1 MGPQNYSV
9 SAGQESSNGS
19 RVAAVL
25 QRAPLLKVT
34 VSAPMKCNLNS
45 LLLLALLTTALGLGS
60 CSGFQPPNRCSGVTC
75 TLPNATVSLT
85 LAARPLTPPPGT
97 SILAF
102 SLTITSVSLTPS
114 SGSDVNVPLPGTVYT
129 ADLTRLQSDSA
140 FLGEAIRAIPPGT
153 YTKLTLAVNGSRVI
167 YCTQPVPGTPG
178 CASGSIAT
186 VSGGA
191 TVLSLSSA
199 PFPLT
204 LADNQIAGLRV
215 QFDMSKALTINA
227 ATQAVS
233 SVDVTKAGVV
243 NAVSLPPAASSLGSN
258 EVEFVEDVTGVASS
272 VTGSSSTLTLKTA
285 ERGSITVTA
294 NPSTFYSP
302 NCTSPPINLTSD
314 FNCVKANQL
323 ASMDVALDKDGT
335 FTLLEYDPL
344 DTVASDWIEGVVT
357 ATPSSSTQFD
367 VVTNDMFLAS
377 TGSMIANNVRLGD
390 RITVNLKPGAMF
402 GVDSKGLTLPADA
415 TTFQSANDTSVLR
428 PGQTVAVRVASLTA
442 AGGSTPGAVSVD
454 LVELR
459 FTRVAATVFSSAPPN
474 NFFIQ
479 NLPPFFGTNT
489 QEKVQL
495 TQAAASQTAPTN
507 FDGVTDP
514 TGLSNGQVV
523 SIRAMYFG
531 PGSAI
536 PFSAAKVRKH

>member
-1 MGPQNYSV
+1 MWDASTACTMIPFPYSNYMRRLRYSLGLVPRNDGLVHWKNKKKGKRMGPQNYSV

-102 SLTITSVSLTPS
+102 SLTITGISLTPS
-114 SGSDVNVPLPGTVYT
+114 SGSDVNVPLPGTTYT
-129 ADLTRLQSDSA
+129 DDLTRLQSDSA
-140 FLGEAIRAIPPGT
+140 FLGQAIRAIPPGT
-153 YTKLTLAVNGSRVI
+153 YTKLTLAVNGSRVT

-186 VSGGA
+186 VSGGVVA
-191 TVLSLSSA
+191 PSISSA

-258 EVEFVEDVTGVASS
+258 EVEFVEDVTGVVSS

-285 ERGSITVTA
+285 ERGSIT
-294 NPSTFYSP
+294 
-302 NCTSPPINLTSD
+302 
-314 FNCVKANQL
+314 
-323 ASMDVALDKDGT
+323 
-335 FTLLEYDPL
+335 
-344 DTVASDWIEGVVT
+344 VT

-428 PGQTVAVRVASLTA
+428 PGQTVAVRVASFTGA
-442 AGGSTPGAVSVD
+442 NGSTPGSVSVD

-459 FTRVAATVFSSAPPN
+459 FTRVAAAVFSSAPPN
-474 NFFIQ
+474 N
-479 NLPPFFGTNT
+479 
-489 QEKVQL
+489 
-495 TQAAASQTAPTN
+495 
-507 FDGVTDP
+507 
-514 TGLSNGQVV
+514 
-523 SIRAMYFG
+523 
-531 PGSAI
+531 
-536 PFSAAKVRKH
+536 

>member
-1 MGPQNYSV
+1 
-9 SAGQESSNGS
+9 
-19 RVAAVL
+19 
-25 QRAPLLKVT
+25 
-34 VSAPMKCNLNS
+34 
-45 LLLLALLTTALGLGS
+45 
-60 CSGFQPPNRCSGVTC
+60 
-75 TLPNATVSLT
+75 
-85 LAARPLTPPPGT
+85 
-97 SILAF
+97 
-102 SLTITSVSLTPS
+102 
-114 SGSDVNVPLPGTVYT
+114 VPLPGTSYT

-140 FLGEAIRAIPPGT
+140 LLGQALRAIPPGT
-153 YTKLTLAVNGSRVI
+153 YTKLTLAVNGSRVT
-167 YCTQPVPGTPG
+167 YCTQPVADTPG

-186 VSGGA
+186 VSGGVA
-191 TVLSLSSA
+191 AVPISSA

-204 LADNQIAGLRV
+204 FADKQIAGLRV

-258 EVEFVEDVTGVASS
+258 ELEFVEDVTGVVSS
-272 VTGSSSTLTLKTA
+272 LTASSSTLTLKTA
-285 ERGSITVTA
+285 ARGSITVRA
-294 NPSTFYSP
+294 NPSSFYSP
-302 NCTSPPINLTSD
+302 NCTSPPVSLSSD

-323 ASMDVALDKDGT
+323 ASIDVTLNSDGT

-344 DTVASDWIEGVVT
+344 DAVASDWIEGVVT
-357 ATPSSSTQFD
+357 AMPSSLTQFE
-367 VVTNDMFLAS
+367 VVTNDVFLAS
-377 TGSMIANNVRLGD
+377 TGSIIANNVSLGD
-390 RITVNLKPGAMF
+390 RVTINLKSGVKF

-428 PGQTVAVRVASLTA
+428 PGQTVAVRVASFTA
-442 AGGSTPGAVSVD
+442 GSGSTPASVSVD

-459 FTRVAATVFSSAPPN
+459 FTRVAGAVFSSAPPN
-474 NFFIQ
+474 NLFIQ

-489 QEKVQL
+489 QEKVEL
-495 TQAAASQTAPTN
+495 TQPAAPQTAPTN
-507 FDGVTDP
+507 FDGVADA

-523 SIRAMYFG
+523 SIRAIFFG

>member
-1 MGPQNYSV
+1 MKGN
-9 SAGQESSNGS
+9 
-19 RVAAVL
+19 
-25 QRAPLLKVT
+25 LK
-34 VSAPMKCNLNS
+34 S
-45 LLLLALLTTALGLGS
+45 LLLFALLTTALEMGS
-60 CSGFQPPNRCSGVTC
+60 CSGPRQPNGCSGVTC

-85 LAARPLTPPPGT
+85 LAARPLMPPPGT

-102 SLTITSVSLTPS
+102 SLTITGISLTPS
-114 SGSDVNVPLPGTVYT
+114 SGSDVNIPLPGTTYA

-140 FLGEAIRAIPPGT
+140 FLGQALRAILPGT
-153 YTKLTLAVNGSRVI
+153 YTKLTLAVNDARVT
-167 YCTQPVPGTPG
+167 YCTQPVLGTPG

-186 VSGGA
+186 ISGGA
-191 TVLSLSSA
+191 AVLSVSSA

-233 SVDVTKAGVV
+233 SIDLTKAGVV
-243 NAVSLPPAASSLGSN
+243 NAVSLPTAASSLGSN
-258 EVEFVEDVTGVASS
+258 EVEFIDDVAGVVTS

-285 ERGSITVTA
+285 ERGSITVA
-294 NPSTFYSP
+294 ASPSTFYSP

-323 ASMDVALDKDGT
+323 ASIDVSLDKDGT
-335 FTLLEYDPL
+335 FTLHEYDPL
-344 DTVASDWIEGVVT
+344 GAVTSDWIEGVVT
-357 ATPSSSTQFD
+357 ATPSSSTQFE
-367 VVTNDMFLAS
+367 VVTNDVFLAS
-377 TGSMIANNVRLGD
+377 TGSLIANNVSLGD
-390 RITVNLKPGAMF
+390 RITVNLKSGATF

-415 TTFQSANDTSVLR
+415 ATFQSANDTSVLR
-428 PGQTVAVRVASLTA
+428 AGQTVAVRVAAFTA
-442 AGGSTPGAVSVD
+442 SSGSTPGSASVD
-454 LVELR
+454 FVDLR
-459 FTRVAATVFSSAPPN
+459 FTRVAAAVFSSAPPT
-474 NFFIQ
+474 NFSIQ
-479 NLPPFFGTNT
+479 DLPPFFGTNT

-495 TQAAASQTAPTN
+495 TQAALPQTAPTD
-507 FDGVTDP
+507 FDGIADV

-523 SIRAMYFG
+523 SIRAVYFG